1 MRSISVPLSAGLE
14 DTASYPKYVEILR
27 KMGVKRIF
35 LAVGRLNTDEREKK
49 KKISDI
55 KKWAPYFKKE
65 GFEVGVW
72 FWSFLFDGDA
82 DFTLIKGVEGDTT
95 KATRACPF
103 DEKHTSFVISYVEEF
118 IKAGADLIL
127 FDDDYRFGHLKVK
140 HKVGCFCQYH
150 MKDIEKRLGEP
161 ITRKTLIDNI
171 FLKEPNK
178 YRKAWCES
186 SEDSLISFAKNI
198 REAADKINPN
208 VRIGHCCC
216 YTAWDL
222 DGTTPVK
229 IAKAFAGKTRPY
241 FRMTSAPY
249 WQPEGLCDVT
259 LIDVIDFARIQ
270 LEWSRGE
277 DIEVMAEGDT
287 YPRGRHYVPASYLEL
302 FDTAL
307 IADGKVDTMFK
318 YVFDYVSPYDYEDG
332 YYREHIASNKL
343 YSEIEEIFIDK
354 RDAGVYVYDLP
365 EKTKNSVFPYQNDDD
380 YKNSDYLHLLSFPK
394 ASRLLSQYSIPVT
407 YTNKDGVKAIF
418 AETGDLIERDELKG
432 GAFVDAHAAECLA
445 KRDID
450 VGFADETSA
459 EALADM
465 LYYPKR
471 NAVSSVRGVLPIIKR
486 KLKSTARVLLYADL
500 GEEKQ
505 PLMYTYE
512 NKAGENFLV
521 TLIDTR
527 KLERGDGKDPYIQEA
542 IVDGLEEVGKRP
554 LIAVS
559 KNNPELYIIAK
570 EKDGKIAV
578 GLWNIFADKLLNK
591 EITLPSEIESVK
603 FINGEGSFE
612 GNKVYIKSLPAFSM
626 MAFEAALK
634 KQKD

>member
-95 KATRACPF
+95 KSTRACPF

-161 ITRKTLIDNI
+161 IARKTLIDNI

-186 SEDSLISFAKNI
+186 NEDSLITFAKNI

-229 IAKAFAGKTRPY
+229 IAKAFAGNTRPF
-241 FRMTSAPY
+241 FRITSAPY
-249 WQPEGLCDVT
+249 WLPDRLCDVT

-270 LEWSRGE
+270 FEWCRGS
-277 DIEVMAEGDT
+277 DVEVMAEGDT
-287 YPRGRHYVPASYLEL
+287 YPRGRYYVPASFLEL

-307 IADGKVDTMFK
+307 IADGKMETILK
-318 YVFDYVSPYDYEDG
+318 YVFDYTSPYDYEDG

-407 YTNKDGVKAIF
+407 YTEKSGVKAIF
-418 AETGDLIERDELKG
+418 AEIATKISREELTG
-432 GAFVDAHAAECLA
+432 GAFLDASSAEYL
-445 KRDID
+445 DSIGID
-450 VGFADETSA
+450 VGFADKEEKETKSYG
-459 EALADM
+459 EI
-465 LYYPKR
+465 YYPKR
-471 NAVSSVRGVLPIIKR
+471 DAIAQIRDGAIVLPKEV
-486 KLKSTARVLLYADL
+486 KPEANVLVYVIEGDK
-500 GEEKQ
+500 KQ
-505 PLMYTYE
+505 PLIYTYE
-512 NKAGENFLV
+512 NKEGERFLV
-521 TLIDTR
+521 TLLDTR
-527 KLERGDGKDPYIQEA
+527 KTARAAGKCPYIQEA
-542 IVDGLEEVGKRP
+542 LIDGLEEVGKKP
-554 LIAVS
+554 LPAVS
-559 KNNPELYIIAK
+559 KNNPELYIITK
-570 EKDGKIAV
+570 EGDGKIAV

-612 GNKVYIKSLPAFSM
+612 GNKVYIKNLPAFSM
-626 MAFEAALK
+626 MAFEATLK
-634 KQKD
+634 K